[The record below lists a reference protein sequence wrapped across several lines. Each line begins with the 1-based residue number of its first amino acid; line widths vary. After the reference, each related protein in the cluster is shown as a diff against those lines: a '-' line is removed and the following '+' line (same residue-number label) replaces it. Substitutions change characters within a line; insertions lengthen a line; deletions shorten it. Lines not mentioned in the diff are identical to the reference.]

1 MGGKG
6 DLFFYMS
13 QSGAFDENNALL
25 KQGRIRIQLTPNPFA
40 GTNFK
45 QELLLK
51 DGHIK
56 ITAGNAGLNTTVLI
70 WVDVFNP
77 VIHVDVSSNKPVTT
91 TAIYESWRH
100 RDRINKGKSNNANS
114 YKFAAPADLVT
125 YKDEI
130 NFKSDGISFYHRN
143 KPTPSVLISPCSNRD

>member
-1 MGGKG
+1 MQLQKNILFHLILLVLGATLCAQENYKINWTTQSKNASESMPCGGGDIGLNVWVENG

-25 KQGRIRIQLTPNPFA
+25 KQGRVRIQLTPNPFA

-77 VIHVDVSSNKPVTT
+77 
-91 TAIYESWRH
+91 
-100 RDRINKGKSNNANS
+100 
-114 YKFAAPADLVT
+114 
-125 YKDEI
+125 
-130 NFKSDGISFYHRN
+130 
-143 KPTPSVLISPCSNRD
+143 